1 MSCVKLYEHQSK
13 ELDETKELN
22 RVAFYHDM

>member
-1 MSCVKLYEHQSK
+1 MSCVKLYPHQQK

-22 RVAFYHDM
+22 RVAYYHDM

>member
-1 MSCVKLYEHQSK
+1 MSWIKLYEHQSEALK
-13 ELDETKELN
+13 ATKDQN